1 MGSRHEEEV
10 PTHLSASTTRSGRV
24 RFYMMKIRSHLAEV
38 RNKWSKPHNH
48 LDGDKYNIFV
58 CMCVVCVLASVFG
71 PHLAEPLET
80 RSGDP
85 IAQ

>member
-48 LDGDKYNIFV
+48 LDGDMV
-58 CMCVVCVLASVFG
+58 
-71 PHLAEPLET
+71 AEPAVSRLQRT
-80 RSGDP
+80 FG
-85 IAQ
+85 